1 MRCTDNRRKRR
12 AYIRRQKRKRIIIKM
27 VLCLFILCAAAG
39 YLVYKD
45 YHKTENLAREYEAE
59 VYKTSLYEGELYA
72 KDLCVVSEN
81 IDAKNAPDSNEFTSA
96 ALFDVNGVSTNYA
109 YNVHEKLY
117 PASVTKI
124 ITALVALENADI
136 SDMVTVKVGAEDFA
150 ADESVA
156 GIKKGDQMTLE
167 ALLYGLLLQSGNDC
181 AESIAY
187 HVAGGI
193 DEFVDM
199 MNERA
204 EELMATNSHFMN
216 PSGLHDDNHYT
227 TAYDIYLIFNEC
239 IKNEEFVKIISAD
252 SYTADIKSAD
262 GTKQETKWEPSH
274 FYAHDK
280 AEMPKS
286 AEIVGGK
293 TGTTQKAGSCLVLL
307 DKSPDGNP
315 YVSIVM
321 GAQAKDIL
329 YKNMT
334 TLINLIQESQ

>member
-1 MRCTDNRRKRR
+1 MRCTDNKRKRR
-12 AYIRRQKRKRIIIKM
+12 SYIRRRRRKRIIIKM
-27 VLCLFILCAAAG
+27 VLFLFILCTVAG

-45 YHKTENLAREYEAE
+45 FNKTKNLAAEYEAE
-59 VYKTSLYEGELYA
+59 TYKISLYEGKLYA

-81 IDAKNAPDSNEFTSA
+81 IDAESAPDSNEFTSA
-96 ALFDVNGVSTNYA
+96 ALFDLDGASTNYA

-124 ITALVALENADI
+124 LTALVALENADV
-136 SDMVTVKVGAEDFA
+136 SEMVTVKAGAEDFA

-156 GIKKGDQMTLE
+156 GIKKGDQMTLD
-167 ALLYGLLLQSGNDC
+167 ALLYGLLLHSGNDC

-193 DEFVDM
+193 DEFVGM

-204 EELMATNSHFMN
+204 EELMATESHFMN

-239 IKNEEFVKIISAD
+239 IKNKEFVKIISTD
-252 SYTADIKSAD
+252 SYTANIKGAD
-262 GTKQETKWEPSH
+262 GTEREIKWEPSH

-315 YVSIVM
+315 YVSVVM
-321 GAQAKDIL
+321 GAQTKDIL

-334 TLINLIQESQ
+334 TLINLIQES